1 MYNLSD
7 DRFMET
13 IVYLQN
19 FGMDYFEAIRNNLNK
34 FEMKVVERLLIQLD
48 PFDPIFRPILFK
60 VKNQTLSK
68 DIENVSKFFYI
79 IKIFIINF
87 SLYIYDRNL
96 SNFVRV

>member
-34 FEMKVVERLLIQLD
+34 FELKVVERLLIQLD
-48 PFDPIFRPILFK
+48 PFDPIYRPILFK

-68 DIENVSKFFYI
+68 DIENVSI
-79 IKIFIINF
+79 IINYSSQNNFTSSIINIKYF
-87 SLYIYDRNL
+87 SL
-96 SNFVRV
+96 